1 MNKATLTLPL
11 DLSKA
16 PTSLTSDEFGK
27 SATGKARYGFFGAEQ
42 RSSETL
48 GNLVMMG
55 VRLYDPASGRFLQTD
70 PVSGGS
76 CSNYDYVCGD
86 PVNAEDVTGCL
97 PCKIP
102 WYAWTG
108 WRSDIKITWSGGW
121 SYSKWRNKKYS
132 WWWDAI
138 ADWTPLAIVG
148 WKERWRSRT
157 QRGVRCTLLSWRSEK
172 VLAEWVSVY
181 TTQYQ
186 DRITYRKTS
195 TNFRF
200 SETSWWTTTHRRT
213 YVYSS
218 KIYWGTDRP
227 RLPGAYVRAAVGR
240 IASAPIGRL
249 T

>member
-1 MNKATLTLPL
+1 M

-16 PTSLTSDEFGK
+16 PTALTSDEFLK
-27 SATGKARYGFFGAEQ
+27 STTGKARYGFFGAEQ

-76 CSNYDYVCGD
+76 CSNYDVCGD

-121 SYSKWRNKKYS
+121 SYSKWCNKKYS

-138 ADWTPLAIVG
+138 ADRTPLAIVG
-148 WKERWRSRT
+148 WKERWRWRT

-181 TTQYQ
+181 TAPVPEQ
-186 DRITYRKTS
+186 D
-195 TNFRF
+195 
-200 SETSWWTTTHRRT
+200 HL
-213 YVYSS
+213 
-218 KIYWGTDRP
+218 P
-227 RLPGAYVRAAVGR
+227 RDFHQLQVQ
-240 IASAPIGRL
+240 
-249 T
+249 

>member
-1 MNKATLTLPL
+1 MSWADSSVVVPGSRPESTSPCFTQFRSVSAEPMPSFCAT
-11 DLSKA
+11 A
-16 PTSLTSDEFGK
+16 F
-27 SATGKARYGFFGAEQ
+27 SAAD
-42 RSSETL
+42 S
-48 GNLVMMG
+48 
-55 VRLYDPASGRFLQTD
+55 
-70 PVSGGS
+70 
-76 CSNYDYVCGD
+76 
-86 PVNAEDVTGCL
+86 VNAEDATGCL

-132 WWWDAI
+132 WWWDAM

-148 WKERWRSRT
+148 WKERWRGRT

-172 VLAEWVSVY
+172 VLTEWVSVY

-186 DRITYRKTS
+186 DKITYRKTS

-213 YVYSS
+213 CVYSS
-218 KIYWGTDRP
+218 KIYWG
-227 RLPGAYVRAAVGR
+227 Y
-240 IASAPIGRL
+240 
-249 T
+249 